1 MDAQLNYLTAM
12 WLEKPTK
19 KQIPLN
25 VPEEDQ
31 IFNFHCDQNSVN
43 IVKKSLFT
51 IGKYFAVRCGKA
63 QYELRVIDY
72 SWGWDPQL
80 KKKKILRYQRAADQ
94 DLHMWAERQKRTETS
109 TSFLIWAR
117 TARTKLYTTYAS
129 RTARTI
135 ARWNACTSRRAQPQ
149 EILWLLQTGVGL
161 SHTMSDRQG
170 DVQGVGR
177 RV

>member
-1 MDAQLNYLTAM
+1 MDAQLNHLTAM

-19 KQIPLN
+19 KQIPLT

-80 KKKKILRYQRAADQ
+80 KKKKYFVIN
-94 DLHMWAERQKRTETS
+94 ERQTKTFTCGLKDKRGPKPPPL
-109 TSFLIWAR
+109 F
-117 TARTKLYTTYAS
+117 
-129 RTARTI
+129 
-135 ARWNACTSRRAQPQ
+135 
-149 EILWLLQTGVGL
+149 
-161 SHTMSDRQG
+161 
-170 DVQGVGR
+170 
-177 RV
+177 